1 MDFEP
6 KVVTRIRDSGDG
18 AFHSGI
24 CNAQGASAG
33 NPGRG
38 PREIGVGGG
47 PSGEG
52 QGPLGDPANRGGWH
66 GGQGRF
72 DVNEGTFGCGGKDTG
87 LNRDSTWYLNIGN
100 AHSASA
106 GPRADTRE
114 VRCGPSVKGQG
125 PLGDQGEGLTIGIGG
140 HQFRNYE
147 GGIAINGGYPGW
159 NMEAIFG
166 QGSQNGP
173 MPYHLDVS
181 KNQAN
186 EGCLFPPHSS
196 CDQAESVG
204 LLQRSQD
211 RSLYPTPGPV
221 MPGEGVQWA
230 YLPKIYGQ
238 MEGLC
243 MPNIHLFPR
252 DLG

>member
-1 MDFEP
+1 MSKYEEFHRRKREESVSDFEP

-87 LNRDSTWYLNIGN
+87 LNRDSTWYRNKGN

-125 PLGDQGEGLTIGIGG
+125 PLGDQGEGLTIGIGVTSFVMTREALPLTEG
-140 HQFRNYE
+140 IQ
-147 GGIAINGGYPGW
+147 GGIWRPFSDMGVKMAPCHITW
-159 NMEAIFG
+159 I
-166 QGSQNGP
+166 
-173 MPYHLDVS
+173 VS

-196 CDQAESVG
+196 RDQAESVG

-211 RSLYPTPGPV
+211 RSLYPTPGPL
-221 MPGEGVQWA
+221 MPGGEGVLWA
-230 YLPKIYGQ
+230 YLPKI
-238 MEGLC
+238 
-243 MPNIHLFPR
+243 
-252 DLG
+252 